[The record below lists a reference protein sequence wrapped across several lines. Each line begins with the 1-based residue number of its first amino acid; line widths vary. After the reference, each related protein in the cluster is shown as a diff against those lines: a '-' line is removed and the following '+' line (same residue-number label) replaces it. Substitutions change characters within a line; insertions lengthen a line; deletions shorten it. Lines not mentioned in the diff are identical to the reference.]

1 MAKSTIKASD
11 RGRNTPEPG
20 PTPGTRAL
28 QRDTATQLDE
38 GRSGGDPA
46 TSWEREEQDNL
57 PPRGT
62 GSIHNQGED
71 HGPTVAEVHDITPGR
86 SADARDIG
94 PEPGLH
100 SGGTR
105 GPSNENRESIPA
117 AGNRPTRS

>member
-1 MAKSTIKASD
+1 MAKSTSKPSD
-11 RGRNTPEPG
+11 RGRNNPEPG
-20 PTPGTRAL
+20 PAPGSRAL

-38 GRSGGDPA
+38 GHSGGDPA
-46 TSWEREEQDNL
+46 TRWEREEQEHL

-62 GSIHNQGED
+62 GNIHNQGED
-71 HGPTVAEVHDITPGR
+71 HGPTVAEVHDITPER

-105 GPSNENRESIPA
+105 GPSNDNIGKPK
-117 AGNRPTRS
+117 